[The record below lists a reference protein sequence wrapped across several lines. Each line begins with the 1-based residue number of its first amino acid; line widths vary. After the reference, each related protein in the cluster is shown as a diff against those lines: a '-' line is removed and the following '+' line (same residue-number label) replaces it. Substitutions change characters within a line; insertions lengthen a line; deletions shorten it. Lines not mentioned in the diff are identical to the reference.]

1 MENKVEQLRRHRG
14 VILQLIY
21 VNHEDQGTNLDDLQL
36 WAALT
41 DLGYTVGQNYVLAR
55 LQSLSDRGYLK
66 FETKRNR
73 ITGRV
78 SHSRIELTAA
88 GRDLV
93 ERIKEDPAVLI
104 P

>member
-1 MENKVEQLRRHRG
+1 MESKTEQLRRHRG
-14 VILQLIY
+14 VILQLVY
-21 VNHEDQGTNLDDLQL
+21 VNHEEQGTNIDDVQL
-36 WAALT
+36 WALLS
-41 DLGYTVGQNYVLAR
+41 DLGYGVGQNYVLAR

-66 FETKRNR
+66 FTTQRNR

-78 SHSRIELTAA
+78 AHSRIELTAA